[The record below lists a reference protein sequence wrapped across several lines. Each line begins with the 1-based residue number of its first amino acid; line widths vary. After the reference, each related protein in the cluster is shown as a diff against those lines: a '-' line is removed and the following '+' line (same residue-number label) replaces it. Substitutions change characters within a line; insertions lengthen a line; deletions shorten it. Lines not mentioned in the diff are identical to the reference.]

1 MASGILGDVIPTVFT
16 PRIEPNGDCRKCG
29 APAELFTWTFNAKAT
44 HAQHR
49 CVAGH
54 IYCVEER

>member
-1 MASGILGDVIPTVFT
+1 MLVGVIPTVFT

-29 APAELFTWTFNAKAT
+29 APAEVFTWTFTAKAT
-44 HAQHR
+44 HVQHR

-54 IYCVEER
+54 IYCVDER